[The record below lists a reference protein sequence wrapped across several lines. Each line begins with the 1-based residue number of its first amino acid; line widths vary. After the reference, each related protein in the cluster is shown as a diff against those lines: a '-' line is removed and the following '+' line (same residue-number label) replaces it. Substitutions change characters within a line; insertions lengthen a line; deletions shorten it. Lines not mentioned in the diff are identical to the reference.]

1 MSEAMM
7 NEKKALLE
15 VHDLHVSYGAI
26 KALSGV
32 SLKVYEGEIVSVIGS
47 NGAGKSTLMNA
58 IMGMVRRE
66 KGEVRLSDA
75 VLDSKSFKVV
85 QQGISL
91 SPEGR
96 KVFAPLTVLENLRM
110 GAFPRGNDSK
120 IDEDLEWVFSLFP
133 RLKERIAQYAGTLSG
148 GEQQMLAIGR
158 ALMSRPKVLLLD
170 EPSLGLAPIIIKDI
184 FKELRRINNEGVT
197 ILLVEQNARQALL
210 LSHRGYVIQTGRL
223 VTEGPSEEL
232 LANADIKAAYLG
244 GGHAKGKTT
253 QALA

>member
-1 MSEAMM
+1 MNDSM

-15 VHDLHVSYGAI
+15 DNDLHVSYGAI
-26 KALSGV
+26 KALTGV
-32 SLKVYEGEIVSVIGS
+32 SLRVYEGEIVCVIGS

-66 KGEVRLSDA
+66 KGEVRLGGT
-75 VLDSKSFKVV
+75 VLDARSFKVV

-110 GAFPRGNDSK
+110 GAFPRGNDGK
-120 IDEDLEWVFSLFP
+120 VEEDLEWVFSLFP

-158 ALMSRPKVLLLD
+158 ALMSDPKVLLLD

-210 LSHRGYVIQTGRL
+210 LSHRGYVLQTGQMVL
-223 VTEGPSEEL
+223 DGPSKDL

-244 GGHAKGKTT
+244 GSHAKEKTT